1 MLLFIIINRGIN
13 EMNELDEL
21 KQIFDELRSNHD
33 IEQLATFSDLDIAE
47 KLQKNEMMVIRYKE
61 FYYAELEKYEV
72 LERKM
77 DALRGIRYKHYRFNV
92 DEEWAKKEIED
103 YCLPSDEKIIK
114 MKKIMA
120 KQQVRVRFFDM
131 CWRAFNSMGW
141 SMKTFSDRER
151 HGI

>member
-1 MLLFIIINRGIN
+1 
-13 EMNELDEL
+13 MNEHNEL
-21 KQIFDELRSNHD
+21 KRIFDGLKSNHN
-33 IEQLATFSDLDIAE
+33 IEELATFSDLDIAE
-47 KLQKNEMMVIRYKE
+47 KLQKNEMMVIKYKE
-61 FYYAELEKYEV
+61 FFYSELEKYEI

-77 DALRGIRYKHYRFNV
+77 DALRGMRYKYYKFHT
-92 DEEWAKKEIED
+92 DEEWTKKEIED

-114 MKKIMA
+114 MKKIMS

-141 SMKTFSDRER
+141 SMKTFSDREK